1 MFDCCVAIVHEGM
14 LCRCMS
20 FMQSVYVCPIYI
32 QVVGCILK
40 DSNVAI
46 ELRQDVSDL
55 TKEQSGLSVVV
66 RCCSLETWH
75 GHDQHDRKLITDL

>member
-1 MFDCCVAIVHEGM
+1 MKVCCADVRIASCS
-14 LCRCMS
+14 LCMCVS
-20 FMQSVYVCPIYI
+20 CI

-66 RCCSLETWH
+66 RCCPLETWH
-75 GHDQHDRKLITDL
+75 GHDQHDCKLITDL